1 MGSLVSKKGSASP
14 SSKPQDDQGENS
26 DISGKQGGT
35 NSSEGGAKPLPPP
48 DVGKPIE
55 VKVCKVSDMQD
66 GEMREVDVGGG
77 KALLIKEDGEFSA
90 LGHKCTH
97 YGAPLVKGVLCNGR
111 VRCPWHGACFNAK
124 TGDIEDFPGLD
135 SLPKF
140 EVTVENDNVVV
151 KTNKKV
157 LEKPKRMKEMSCHSP
172 DNDTVYLIVGGGG
185 AAIACAE
192 TLRQEGFKGKVV
204 MATKEPHLPYDR
216 PKLSKALDST
226 GEALALRDKNFF
238 SVYDIEVLTEKE
250 ATSVDCPSKVVTFA
264 DGQTIAYD
272 KLLIAT
278 GGKPRPGTSPG
289 SDLQN
294 VCLLR
299 SPADGNYISQQGRG
313 KNVVI
318 VGTSFIG
325 MEVAAYFA
333 GKASS
338 VSVVGVSSTPF
349 GRVLGEQVGS
359 MLRKMHEE
367 KGVKFY
373 MNSGVVEFKGENGK
387 LKEVVLQSGETLPAD
402 LCVVGIGVTPNT
414 EFLSDSGIEITKGA
428 LDVDKTMQTSQDHVF
443 AAGDIAHF
451 PLPMADGEKV
461 SIGHWQLAKAHGRCA
476 ALNMLGQGVEFNS
489 VPFFWTMQYGKSLRY
504 AGHGA
509 GFEDVVIEGSLDDMQ
524 FVAYYVKGDD
534 VLAVASMNRDPVVAQ
549 AAEIMHSGRTLSRA
563 DAEAGSDSWKSQL

>member
-1 MGSLVSKKGSASP
+1 MGSLVSKKRGSATISVPGSNKP
-14 SSKPQDDQGENS
+14 SEA

-35 NSSEGGAKPLPPP
+35 TSAKSLPPP

-55 VKVCKVSDMQD
+55 VKVCKASDIED

-140 EVTVENDNVVV
+140 EV
-151 KTNKKV
+151 

-185 AAIACAE
+185 AAITCAE

-278 GGKPRPGTSPG
+278 GGKPRPCTSPG

-299 SPADGNYISQQGRG
+299 SPTDGNYISEQGRG
-313 KNVVI
+313 KKVVI

-333 GKASS
+333 EKASS

-349 GRVLGEQVGS
+349 GRVLGEQIGS
-359 MLRKMHEE
+359 MLRKMHED

-373 MNSGVVEFKGENGK
+373 MNNGVVEFKGENGK

-402 LCVVGIGVTPNT
+402 LCIVGIGVTPNT
-414 EFLSDSGIEITKGA
+414 EFLSDSGIEMTKGA
-428 LDVDKTMQTSQDHVF
+428 LDVDKTMQTSQEHVF
-443 AAGDIAHF
+443 AAGDIVHF

-461 SIGHWQLAKAHGRCA
+461 TIGHWQLAKAHGRCA

-524 FVAYYVKGDD
+524 FVAYYLKGDN

-549 AAEIMHSGRTLSRA
+549 AAEIMLSGRTLSRA